1 MNDDLKVT
9 EREFADIKAAEYT
22 GKGYKVTRDVPLE
35 FLPGYRADLV
45 VEKDGEFK
53 VIEIKART
61 SLRTIPALRELERV
75 IDSRPGWSYE
85 LQVVAEPE
93 KLPTPELS
101 QWLDEP
107 GIRARLAQADRL
119 ATQGAAEAA
128 LLIAW
133 AGAEAAARILLADE
147 GVEIDRATDSG
158 YILGIAVANGA
169 ISRDDYRSLR
179 GILTHRN
186 AIAHGFDVPGVTSEI
201 VSDLVAVVTK
211 LLQER
216 RGPSERSHARG

>member
-1 MNDDLKVT
+1 MNDDVRIT
-9 EREFADIKAAEYT
+9 EREVADVKAAEYT

-45 VEKDGEFK
+45 VEKDGEVK

-75 IDSRPGWSYE
+75 IASRPGWSYE
-85 LQVVAEPE
+85 LQIVAEPE
-93 KLPTPELS
+93 KLPIPELS
-101 QWLDEP
+101 RWLDEEDVLT
-107 GIRARLAQADRL
+107 RLTQADRL
-119 ATQGAAEAA
+119 VQEGFTEAA

-133 AGAEAAARILLADE
+133 TGAEAATRILVADE
-147 GVEIDRATDSG
+147 GVEIDRATDSA

-169 ISRDDYRSLR
+169 ISREDYSSLR

-186 AIAHGFDVPGVTSEI
+186 AVAHGFDVTGPISDMVLDLIGTVTG
-201 VSDLVAVVTK
+201 
-211 LLQER
+211 LLR
-216 RGPSERSHARG
+216 ERSRSPEPGCDSG